1 MGLQSLIKIGG
12 FKSYQIAVIV
22 ANQVMKV
29 LLGRGLSLAANA
41 TLTRA
46 LSLFSGPVGWTIM
59 TTWTALDLASP
70 AYRVCLLYTYTSPR
84 NISGSRMHS
93 PA

>member
-46 LSLFSGPVGWTIM
+46 LSSFFWSGRLDNYDHMDCIGFS
-59 TTWTALDLASP
+59 
-70 AYRVCLLYTYTSPR
+70 
-84 NISGSRMHS
+84 
-93 PA
+93 

>member
-46 LSLFSGPVGWTIM
+46 LSLFLV
-59 TTWTALDLASP
+59 
-70 AYRVCLLYTYTSPR
+70 R
-84 NISGSRMHS
+84 
-93 PA
+93 